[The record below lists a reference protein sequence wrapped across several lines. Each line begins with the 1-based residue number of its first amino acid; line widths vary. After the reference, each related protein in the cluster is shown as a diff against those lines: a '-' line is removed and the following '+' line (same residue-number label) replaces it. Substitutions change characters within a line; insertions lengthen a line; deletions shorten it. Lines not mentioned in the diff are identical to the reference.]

1 MTGSHFVETHRKL
14 FYCGGSCREHLAS
27 ERRTR
32 KNTHLQSTYV
42 SSTVQDKVTY
52 IKKKEGGGAR
62 RKELVCGWV
71 LRLYATWGKKL
82 RLIERCQVGVK
93 GGKERKRYPAP
104 CPTHHRF
111 FFAKNRYQ
119 KPETLL
125 RNRRKGQSNRE
136 TNISPEAPKRE
147 EARWERVLLIRL

>member
-52 IKKKEGGGAR
+52 IKKKEGGGGEKKR
-62 RKELVCGWV
+62 T
-71 LRLYATWGKKL
+71 RLWLGAETVRHVGEKTAT
-82 RLIERCQVGVK
+82 
-93 GGKERKRYPAP
+93 
-104 CPTHHRF
+104 HREVPG
-111 FFAKNRYQ
+111 R
-119 KPETLL
+119 
-125 RNRRKGQSNRE
+125 S
-136 TNISPEAPKRE
+136 
-147 EARWERVLLIRL
+147 